1 MVINY
6 NLKGARSEKALKYC
20 YIVLYLL
27 CHIHVDLLKKI
38 LLRTEHMMCYIKEL
52 RNMSA
57 YNILI
62 SSLCFVL
69 SPSSLW
75 SLSLSTHMHKQ
86 TLAETPMCAQA
97 KTNLWENTFDYYCPT
112 FSHHLLSPSVPSSF
126 PSMQTLLG
134 CRECTLSKSRDK
146 FKPRYERELPNNH
159 WHTDIQR
166 GGGGALGTDEKAWT
180 ESSREQQ
187 GGGTSHF

>member
-1 MVINY
+1 MVIND
-6 NLKGARSEKALKYC
+6 NLKGARSEKALMYC

-52 RNMSA
+52 RNMSP

-75 SLSLSTHMHKQ
+75 SLSLYTHAQ
-86 TLAETPMCAQA
+86 TNPSR
-97 KTNLWENTFDYYCPT
+97 NT
-112 FSHHLLSPSVPSSF
+112 HV
-126 PSMQTLLG
+126 
-134 CRECTLSKSRDK
+134 CTGQNK
-146 FKPRYERELPNNH
+146 FVGKY
-159 WHTDIQR
+159 
-166 GGGGALGTDEKAWT
+166 
-180 ESSREQQ
+180 
-187 GGGTSHF
+187 F